1 MILYNILVGQNIVT
15 HWLNITSLHSNTR
28 MQCDMLL
35 RRFVMTAL
43 LNDSWCYIMWII
55 LCNWIVQWCIVIY
68 SSDDTCDI
76 WVNDALGHIGWLTH
90 CDILV
95 ERWFILCTTYWLD
108 DSLGRMCWWFMLTY
122 ILVCWLNKTYVV
134 VGPLWHTCWSIHCDK
149 FIGWLIG
156 TYWFVDSLGHMCW
169 MIYCYIL
176 VRWFVPLWRRF
187 MVIWWAGGLVV

>member
-1 MILYNILVGQNIVT
+1 MLCDRISAKLILYNILVGQNIVT

-76 WVNDALGHIGWLTH
+76 WVNDALGHISWLTH
-90 CDILV
+90 CDTIGWAMVHLMYDILV
-95 ERWFILCTTYWLD
+95 GWF
-108 DSLGRMCWWFMLTY
+108 
-122 ILVCWLNKTYVV
+122 
-134 VGPLWHTCWSIHCDK
+134 
-149 FIGWLIG
+149 IG
-156 TYWFVDSLGHMCW
+156 TYV
-169 MIYCYIL
+169 L
-176 VRWFVPLWRRF
+176 VIHVN
-187 MVIWWAGGLVV
+187 IHIGLLIK